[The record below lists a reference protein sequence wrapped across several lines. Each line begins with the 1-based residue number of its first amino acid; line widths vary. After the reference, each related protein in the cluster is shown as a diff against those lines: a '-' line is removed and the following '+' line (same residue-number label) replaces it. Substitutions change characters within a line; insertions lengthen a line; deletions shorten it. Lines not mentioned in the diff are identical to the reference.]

1 MKKSIMNAFEEL
13 SKLSVEK
20 LREERYN
27 KFRKMGRFI
36 EG

>member
-1 MKKSIMNAFEEL
+1 MQMMFFSL

-20 LREERYN
+20 LREERYS
-27 KFRKMGRFI
+27 KFRAMGKFI